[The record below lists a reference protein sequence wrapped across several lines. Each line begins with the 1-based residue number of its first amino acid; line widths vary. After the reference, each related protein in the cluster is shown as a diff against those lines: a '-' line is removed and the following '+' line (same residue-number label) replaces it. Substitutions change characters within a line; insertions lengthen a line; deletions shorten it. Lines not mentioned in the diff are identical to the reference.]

1 MSDNGP
7 GEDDDKRTYKLARI
21 HNQRRNRALRKE
33 YLNELEA
40 KVRRCRQTEAKASRE
55 LQTAAR
61 KVSEENQQLRQL
73 LRQQGLSDIEIE
85 GYLPRPESSQ
95 YPDATAIALE
105 SMIEQRKPWERDSGC
120 GNGRN
125 TSIARQRDIPVM
137 VMPQHLMTPCAVSLA
152 SPQSLSSSALHT
164 PNIYR
169 LATSQPHIQTQ
180 PYELNSS
187 LLLADM
193 DNGMNYDDAFSWT

>member
-7 GEDDDKRTYKLARI
+7 SEDETKRTSKLARI
-21 HNQRRNRALRKE
+21 HNQRRSRALRKE

-40 KVRRCRQTEAKASRE
+40 KVRRCRQTEAKASWE

-95 YPDATAIALE
+95 YPGATTIALQ
-105 SMIEQRKPWERDSGC
+105 SMIEQRKTCEPNSGC

-125 TSIARQRDIPVM
+125 TSIAQQRDIPVM
-137 VMPQHLMTPCAVSLA
+137 VVRQHLISPCALSLA

-164 PNIYR
+164 PNIYH

-180 PYELNSS
+180 PDELNPSP
-187 LLLADM
+187 LLADM
-193 DNGMNYDDAFSWT
+193 DNGMNYDDAFLWT